1 MSAFIRAARRRLAH
15 SKAWF
20 LSPSFLFSLVP
31 QRFLLMGR
39 RISQSPSI
47 NGVFDS
53 LALSLAF
60 SDVH

>member
-1 MSAFIRAARRRLAH
+1 VVLEPGVFVLSRTTAFPADGAAHIA
-15 SKAWF
+15 
-20 LSPSFLFSLVP
+20 
-31 QRFLLMGR
+31 
-39 RISQSPSI
+39 SPSI